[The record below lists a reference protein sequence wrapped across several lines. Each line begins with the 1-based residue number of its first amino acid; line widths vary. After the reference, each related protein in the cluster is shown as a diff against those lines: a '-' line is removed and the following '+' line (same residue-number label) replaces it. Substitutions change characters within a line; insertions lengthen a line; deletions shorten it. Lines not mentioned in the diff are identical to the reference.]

1 MKKFVSVVLV
11 LIMVLAFAGLCFAEE
26 EKYNLQLRQ
35 EAVQTRL
42 EQIRLSPRVDAP
54 RFLGEELDFWSEF
67 VKRVLKTGTLVAI
80 QKQERFIAGFEVSFW
95 ESKNL
100 EAICG
105 VVPMTDESAKFFWG
119 VELTGLPVISDFA
132 RTFKRFDPGIV
143 FYDGKARFSVSFVWQ
158 EEEVKKRYAEE

>member
-1 MKKFVSVVLV
+1 MRKLVSLV
-11 LIMVLAFAGLCFAEE
+11 LIGLLILSLSGVCLGEE

-35 EAVQTRL
+35 EAMQTRL
-42 EQIRLSPRVDAP
+42 EQIRLSPRVDTP
-54 RFLGEELDFWSEF
+54 RFLAEEVDFWTEF
-67 VKRVLKTGTLVAI
+67 VKRVLKTGTLVGI
-80 QKQERFIAGFEVSFW
+80 QKQERMIAGFEVSFW

-119 VELTGLPVISDFA
+119 IELTGVPVVSDFA
-132 RTFKRFDPGIV
+132 RIFKRFDPGIV

-158 EEEVKKRYAEE
+158 EEEVKKRYAE